1 VAAQAEGGY
10 NMMTR
15 TIIRTTV
22 LALMVACG
30 GDSSAPDG
38 TDGGGNQPPAGSGGS
53 GVVVVDGA
61 VAHSSGGQTVTLHLR
76 NDGSAGSYRLQ
87 FWGKPTT
94 TGGPDTSLGDTDPVD
109 VTADYDATVSYRLD
123 PEPTATFVV
132 VFTRDASN
140 NKFLET
146 DRFTFP

>member
-1 VAAQAEGGY
+1 
-10 NMMTR
+10 MTR
-15 TIIRTTV
+15 RVIAGLTLIAL
-22 LALMVACG
+22 LAACG

-38 TDGGGNQPPAGSGGS
+38 TDGGGNQPPPDSGAA
-53 GVVVVDGA
+53 GVVVVDGEL
-61 VAHSSGGQTVTLHLR
+61 VHGSGQQTVMLHVR

-94 TGGPDTSLGDTDPVD
+94 TGGPDTFLGDTEPIQ
-109 VTADYDATVSYRLD
+109 VTADYDTEVSYRLD

-132 VFTRDASN
+132 VFTRDANN